1 MTEAGAAPEEKDPVL
16 IAPGTAERGDDGW
29 RIVGSTCAPC
39 GVVEFPAQEFCRR
52 CENSMTR
59 QSLGR
64 RGVVYAHTTVHIKPP
79 FGLPKPYSAA
89 LIDLEDAPTRIYSL
103 LDPAQSFAIG
113 DRVEAVVGPLG
124 CDEKNRPCLR
134 LYFTKREEGP

>member
-1 MTEAGAAPEEKDPVL
+1 MTEAGAAPAETDLEL

-29 RIVGSTCAPC
+29 RIVGSTCGPC
-39 GVVEFPAQEFCRR
+39 GLAAFPAQEFCPQ
-52 CENSMTR
+52 CEKAMTR

-64 RGVVYAHTTVHIKPP
+64 RGVVYAHTTVRIKPP

-103 LDPAQSFAIG
+103 LDPALSFAIG
-113 DRVEAVVGPLG
+113 DRVEAAVGPLG

-134 LYFTKREEGP
+134 LYFTKREVGQ